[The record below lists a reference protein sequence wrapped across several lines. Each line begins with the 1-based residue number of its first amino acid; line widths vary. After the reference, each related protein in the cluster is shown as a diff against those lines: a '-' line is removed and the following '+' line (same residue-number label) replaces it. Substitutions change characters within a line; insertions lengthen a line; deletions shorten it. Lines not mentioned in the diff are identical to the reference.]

1 MSYKRKQ
8 GDKRRDK
15 TNPVAKHAHGAGA
28 IAKTHRDRK
37 QCLKLGYIKHK
48 GELI

>member
-15 TNPVAKHAHGAGA
+15 ANPVAKYAHKAGA
-28 IAKTHRDRK
+28 VAKTHRDRK
-37 QCLKLGYIKHK
+37 LCDKRGYRKHK
-48 GELI
+48 GEYV